1 MFERR
6 LADAGISIA
15 FPQRDIHLDTARP
28 LQIEVVGT
36 AAPPA
41 QAA

>member
-1 MFERR
+1 MLEKR

-15 FPQRDIHLDTARP
+15 FPQRDIHLDAARP
-28 LQIEVVGT
+28 LQIEVVTG

-41 QAA
+41 PAA